1 MFEIALQNGRIYD
14 PESGKAEVASV
25 GIQDGII
32 ETISSVPLPAIR
44 EINAEGLDIVPG
56 FIDIHMHEDS
66 LENGVCDPVI
76 GTAMLRMGVTTAVGG
91 NCGFSPE
98 PLSQYF
104 DFIDRCGYPIN
115 LALYLGYNAVR
126 QNLCPSDGGAAF
138 RGCDAFLHF
147 SPAEIATLEPKIR
160 EGMRDGALGLSFG
173 LEYSP
178 GCTTEEMIQACRS
191 LRDYGHSLIA
201 AHYRYDAD
209 RAPESVS
216 EAVMVS
222 RETKVPFQFSHI
234 GSCAA
239 FGNDSLMNRSLGL
252 LEQARAEGIDILSDC
267 YPYTAFS
274 ALIGTAVFDEGCF
287 ERWRS
292 SCESIYVAEGTYSG
306 CFCTPEIFAEL
317 RKNAPNTRV
326 IGFVMTDAGVDAAL
340 RHPLVMV
347 ASDGR
352 FIHGHGHPRGA
363 GTFPRVL
370 GRYVRERGVMTFE
383 QAIDKM
389 TLMPAKRLGLSRKG
403 RLQEGCDAD
412 LVAFDRNNVLDKA
425 DFGTPLLPPEGIR
438 YVFVRGHLCIDGCI
452 MADKMAGRAVRRQN
466 LG

>member
-14 PESGKAEVASV
+14 PESGKAQVASV
-25 GIQDGII
+25 GIRDGLIGA
-32 ETISSVPLPAIR
+32 ISPTPLSALR
-44 EINAEGLDIVPG
+44 EINAEGLDVVPG
-56 FIDIHMHEDS
+56 FIDIHMHEDA

-104 DFIDRCGYPIN
+104 DYIDRCGYPIN
-115 LALYLGYNAVR
+115 LALYLGYNGIR
-126 QNLCPSDGGAAF
+126 QNLCPADGGAAF
-138 RGCDAFLHF
+138 RGGDAFLHF
-147 SPAEIATLEPKIR
+147 SSAEIATLEPKIR
-160 EGMRDGALGLSFG
+160 VGMSEGALGLSFG

-178 GCTTEEMIQACRS
+178 GCTTEEMIQVCRP
-191 LRDYGHSLIA
+191 LRDYEQSLIA

-216 EAVMVS
+216 EAVTVS
-222 RETKVPFQFSHI
+222 RETGVPFQFSHI

-239 FGNDSLMNRSLGL
+239 FGDDSLMNRSLRL

-274 ALIGTAVFDEGCF
+274 ALLGTAVFDEGCF

-292 SCESIYVAEGTYSG
+292 SCESIYVAEGAYSG
-306 CFCTPEIFAEL
+306 RFCTPEIFTEL

-340 RHPLVMV
+340 RHPLVMI

-352 FIHGHGHPRGA
+352 FIRGHGHPRGA
-363 GTFPRVL
+363 GTFSRAL
-370 GRYVRERGVMTFE
+370 GRYVRERGVMSFE
-383 QAIDKM
+383 QAINKM

-425 DFGTPLLPPEGIR
+425 DFGSPLLPPEGIR
-438 YVFVRGHLCIDGCI
+438 YVLVNGRLGIDGSTP
-452 MADKMAGRAVRRQN
+452 ANTTAGHAVRRQN
-466 LG
+466 LK